1 MSKGQ
6 TAANP
11 LPKPLSPRRRPAQ
24 DRARRSVSALLSS
37 AARIVAEEGL
47 ERVTVAR
54 IADAAGLSVGAAYE
68 YFPNKEAILVAVG
81 RAWLDRVR
89 EGLDALHPTRSGI
102 ADYRSYRRQAL
113 AFTEACYRDQPGLGV
128 LLNCLSAI
136 PTLREIEKK
145 HDEHVVE
152 SFTSTL
158 LHFFPGSDPDDAA
171 AIARTCIVMTHAVF
185 SECIVRGGGDAQRM
199 IQKLWIAQSVL
210 LLPLEATQSE
220 NSHVLP

>member
-1 MSKGQ
+1 MPEGQ
-6 TAANP
+6 RADP
-11 LPKPLSPRRRPAQ
+11 LPNPVSTRRRPAQ

-47 ERVTVAR
+47 DRVTVAR

-81 RAWLDRVR
+81 KAWLDRVR
-89 EGLDALHPTRSGI
+89 EGLDALHPARSGI
-102 ADYRSYRRQAL
+102 ADYHSYRREAL
-113 AFTEACYRDQPGLGV
+113 AFAEACYRDQPGLGV

-136 PTLREIEKK
+136 PALREIEKD
-145 HDEHVVE
+145 HDEHVVG
-152 SFTSTL
+152 SFTSAL
-158 LHFFPGSDPDDAA
+158 LHFFPDADPDDAV
-171 AIARTCIVMTHAVF
+171 AIARTCIVMTHAVL

-210 LLPLEATQSE
+210 VLPLEATQSG
-220 NSHVLP
+220 PRIGA